1 MPAVDCIERSGLY
14 LRRYKH
20 GIETGMEDNQTESAQ
35 SQRPI
40 IVFDAMCVL
49 CSANAQFVLNNDRR
63 GYFLLASMQGAIGS
77 AIYRKFGI
85 DPTAPDTIVV
95 VTGDI
100 ALRDSDAVLSIYEGL
115 GWPWR
120 ILSIFKV
127 SRASSVIPP
136 IASKL
141 AIATESSASVT
152 SAGYRH
158 QIRQGACSEPVASLC
173 HRCISQLAR

>member
-1 MPAVDCIERSGLY
+1 
-14 LRRYKH
+14 
-20 GIETGMEDNQTESAQ
+20 MEDNQTESAQ

-127 SRASSVIPP
+127 ITRFIRDPA
-136 IASKL
+136 
-141 AIATESSASVT
+141 
-152 SAGYRH
+152 YRLVARNRYR
-158 QIRQGACSEPVASLC
+158 IFGKRDVCWLPTPV
-173 HRCISQLAR
+173 QARRVHLQPE